1 MLTDTKL
8 RALKP
13 QEKVYRVA
21 DTNGLCIEV
30 RPTGTKMWRYRY
42 RHAGKPSMAAL
53 GEYPAVSLAE
63 ARAERDKARALVK
76 SGANPAHVAK
86 AERAIRLE
94 KANNTF
100 SSVAFEFLAKREKE
114 GMGAGSVERGRRLI
128 EKDLA
133 SVGQLPI
140 TEVTAPVLLAALRKM
155 EQRGIVESAHR
166 ARGLAGQIFRY
177 AIATGR
183 AERNPAADLIG
194 ALERTQT
201 RHFASIILPSKI
213 GELLRGIYAYQ
224 GSPVTIAA
232 LKLAPLVFVRPG
244 ELRCAEWSEIDL
256 GNALWDIPAE
266 KMKMKQPHLVPLS
279 DQAVEILQELH
290 LLTGHGKY
298 LFPGVRSARRPM
310 SENTVNAALRYMGFD
325 GDTMTGHG
333 FRAMARTVLDEE
345 LGFPVDHI
353 EHQLAHAVKDAN
365 GRAYNRTTHL
375 PARRKMMQAWANY
388 LDSLRVIGN
397 VVALKR
403 ARSK

>member
-1 MLTDTKL
+1 
-8 RALKP
+8 
-13 QEKVYRVA
+13 
-21 DTNGLCIEV
+21 
-30 RPTGTKMWRYRY
+30 
-42 RHAGKPSMAAL
+42 
-53 GEYPAVSLAE
+53 
-63 ARAERDKARALVK
+63 
-76 SGANPAHVAK
+76 
-86 AERAIRLE
+86 
-94 KANNTF
+94 
-100 SSVAFEFLAKREKE
+100 
-114 GMGAGSVERGRRLI
+114 VERGRRLI

-133 SVGQLPI
+133 SISQLPI
-140 TEVTAPVLLAALRKM
+140 TEVSAPALLAALRKM

-177 AIATGR
+177 GIATGR

-224 GSPVTIAA
+224 GSPVTVAA
-232 LKLAPLVFVRPG
+232 LKLAPMVFVRPG

-333 FRAMARTVLDEE
+333 FRAIARTVLDEE

-388 LDSLRVIGN
+388 LDSLRMIGN